1 MSIEEVQLGFCK
13 YEALL
18 AGLLP
23 TMKGGESGEDHVC
36 QSRSQGLSFSIFI
49 TGSDG
54 LCDFTLNGMKKF
66 HFL

>member
-1 MSIEEVQLGFCK
+1 MSIEEVQLGFCR

-18 AGLLP
+18 AGLSP

-54 LCDFTLNGMKKF
+54 LCDFILNGMKMF